1 MRLLQLTPKPPY
13 PPYDGGAIASTH
25 FIELW
30 KGAGWQAH
38 GLTMNTYKHP
48 YDPTYPTPVPFTA
61 VAVDTRPTPLGAL
74 RNLLLTRRP
83 YHVDRFSSP
92 AYREALRRL
101 LETFQPDLIQ
111 VESPYLTPYIQ
122 DLSTPAV
129 YRLHNIEW
137 QIWQR
142 HAREQRWPLRWYF
155 SLQAKRI
162 YRYEQVILHAYAGL
176 LPISEKEADWAQ
188 NAGYTGPMEVF
199 PFGIEVQAYPYTP
212 PDTEPPTV
220 GFIGGLDWLPNQEG
234 IVWFLEQVWPIFRR
248 KHPRAEL
255 FIAGRNCPKWLYR
268 YADAHTHILGA
279 VPDAKAFLQAHPIF
293 IAPLF
298 SGSGIRIKLIEAF
311 AMGRA
316 IVATPIAAE
325 SLIFEEGKHLLLAET
340 PQDFVESLSALYV
353 DVELR
358 LRLGAAARCLAETHY
373 DRAQHLPKL
382 SAFYARV
389 LGR

>member
-13 PPYDGGAIASTH
+13 PPHDGGALAAAH
-25 FIELW
+25 FAELW
-30 KGAGWQAH
+30 KSAGWRACN
-38 GLTMNTYKHP
+38 LTMSTYKHP
-48 YDPTYPTPVPFTA
+48 HDPTYPAPIELFP

-74 RNLLLTRRP
+74 RNLLSQRP
-83 YHVDRFSSP
+83 YHIDRFQSE
-92 AYREALRRL
+92 AYRQALKEL
-101 LETFQPDLIQ
+101 IQTFQPDLIQ
-111 VESPYLTPYIQ
+111 VESPYLTPYIET
-122 DLSTPAV
+122 LPIPAV
-129 YRLHNIEW
+129 YRLHNLEW

-142 HAREQRWPLRWYF
+142 YAQEKRWPLRPYF

-162 YRYEQVILHAYAGL
+162 ARYEQTALHAYAGL
-176 LPISEKEADWAQ
+176 LPISDKEAEWARRV
-188 NAGYTGPMEVF
+188 GFTGPMEIL

-212 PDTEPPTV
+212 PQNDPPTI

-234 IVWFLEQVWPIFRR
+234 IVWFLEKVWPAFRK
-248 KHPRAEL
+248 KHRQAQL

-268 YADAHTHILGA
+268 YADAQTHILGT

-311 AMGRA
+311 ATGRA

-325 SLIFEEGKHLLLAET
+325 SLLYETGKHLLLAET
-340 PQDFVESLSALYV
+340 PQAFVEHLSALYE
-353 DVELR
+353 DPKLR
-358 LRLGAAARCLAETHY
+358 LRLGAAARQLAETHY
-373 DRAQHLPKL
+373 DRTQHLPKL